1 MMQFARSAPLVVVLL
16 LASLGTASAEC
27 AWVLWSRDSLLSG
40 DEAWGV
46 ISAFSREDG
55 GKAECE
61 RSKEGGTK
69 RTREGASAVRFVC
82 LPDTVDP
89 RGPKK

>member
-1 MMQFARSAPLVVVLL
+1 MMPFARSAPLVVVLL

>member
-16 LASLGTASAEC
+16 LASLGTSSAEC

-46 ISAFSREDG
+46 ISAFS
-55 GKAECE
+55 
-61 RSKEGGTK
+61 
-69 RTREGASAVRFVC
+69 
-82 LPDTVDP
+82 
-89 RGPKK
+89 

>member
-1 MMQFARSAPLVVVLL
+1 MMKFARSAPLVVVLL
-16 LASLGTASAEC
+16 LASLGTSSAEC

-40 DEAWGV
+40 AEAWGV

-69 RTREGASAVRFVC
+69 RTREGASAVRLVC

>member
-16 LASLGTASAEC
+16 LASLGTSSAEC